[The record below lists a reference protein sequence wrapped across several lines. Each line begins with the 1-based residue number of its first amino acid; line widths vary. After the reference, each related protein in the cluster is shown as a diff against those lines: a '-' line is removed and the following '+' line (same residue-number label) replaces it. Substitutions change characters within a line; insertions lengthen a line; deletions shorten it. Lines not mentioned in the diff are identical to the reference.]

1 MNVMFCLLWLLGRTG
16 GWLEGEEEKE
26 KGEEREEF
34 PYIMLKVVYHNPL
47 SDHSMDWVQIQ
58 MLD

>member
-1 MNVMFCLLWLLGRTG
+1 MVTRAHG

-34 PYIMLKVVYHNPL
+34 SYIMLKVVYHNPL